1 MAETIDGDCTS
12 AAVIL
17 SRSTQHAANAAGAM
31 AAAEI
36 RSAPTRSLRRRDG
49 LIQFARDETSQNGED
64 GVIAAIF
71 ACLDKRQR
79 PKTRW
84 CVDVGAWDGV
94 HLSNT
99 HTLLTAGGW
108 RGALLEADAE
118 RCAKLRALH
127 APLGNVAIEAFV
139 SCVDASRSVE
149 SLLRK
154 HAKSVP
160 LGVDLVSVDV
170 DGCDYWIFKDL
181 LESGYGSR
189 VYVVEFNPTMPH
201 DVVYIQPRADAARE
215 GSSLAA
221 LVELAK
227 KHGYH
232 LAETTLFNAFF
243 VDGPARG
250 ALVADGLLRPDD
262 DIDSL
267 HEVTMGTALYQLYD
281 GALKLHGC
289 KKFLWHRRPIDE
301 ARLQQIEGRDFPFKP
316 NGDKAKKPA
325 KKRHKSKVTAKAAK
339 GGRAKAAPREPALV
353 AAAAALGL
361 AAALLVARARR
372 A

>member
-1 MAETIDGDCTS
+1 M
-12 AAVIL
+12 
-17 SRSTQHAANAAGAM
+17 
-31 AAAEI
+31 AAEI

-118 RCAKLRALH
+118 RCAKLRELH

-189 VYVVEFNPTMPH
+189 VYVVEFNPTIPH
-201 DVVYIQPRADAARE
+201 DVVYVQPRSDATRH

-221 LVELAK
+221 LVDLGK
-227 KHGYH
+227 KS
-232 LAETTLFNAFF
+232 F
-243 VDGPARG
+243 
-250 ALVADGLLRPDD
+250 
-262 DIDSL
+262 
-267 HEVTMGTALYQLYD
+267 
-281 GALKLHGC
+281 
-289 KKFLWHRRPIDE
+289 DE
-301 ARLQQIEGRDFPFKP
+301 
-316 NGDKAKKPA
+316 
-325 KKRHKSKVTAKAAK
+325 
-339 GGRAKAAPREPALV
+339 LV
-353 AAAAALGL
+353 AAVIHAHAAASGRMGCAY
-361 AAALLVARARR
+361 AAAVSHAQRPCCGRQHNQEGDPAPGRHVLIFVVTRSRSCVSTSLFEI
-372 A
+372 

>member
-17 SRSTQHAANAAGAM
+17 SRGTQHAANAAGAM

-108 RGALLEADAE
+108 RGALLEADSE
-118 RCAKLRALH
+118 RCAKLRELH

-316 NGDKAKKPA
+316 NGDKAKKPP
-325 KKRHKSKVTAKAAK
+325 KKRHKSKVKAFK
-339 GGRAKAAPREPALV
+339 PKAAPREPAVV